1 MKGKT
6 MKPDTQQLRRELKFW
21 AEAYPQLVGYQAW
34 THLHEAFEWI
44 DKTPEPSLD
53 GPAIKGKKDTS
64 KLAAKKIEPHV
75 KTARRKVLDTFRNY
89 AFDVDEHGFTDSEL
103 VKKPGIMQNTLIPR
117 RNELVEQGWIIDTG
131 HRRKNARGNA
141 EIVWGYHVSI

>member
-1 MKGKT
+1 
-6 MKPDTQQLRRELKFW
+6 
-21 AEAYPQLVGYQAW
+21 
-34 THLHEAFEWI
+34 
-44 DKTPEPSLD
+44 
-53 GPAIKGKKDTS
+53 
-64 KLAAKKIEPHV
+64 
-75 KTARRKVLDTFRNY
+75 VLDTFRNY

-103 VKKPGIMQNTLIPR
+103 VKKTGIMQNTLIPR